1 MWENDE
7 ARNSKAGTTSLFGIR
22 ALSLFR
28 HSSFVIRYL
37 VMAYLDQFLSV
48 IVKHG
53 GSDLHIGVGQPPKM
67 RMHGDIMPIRADPVT
82 HEEAT
87 RMMSEISGPHNW
99 EIFEQR
105 GDLDFAYEMDEASR
119 FRSNYFKQSNGYG
132 AVFRLIPTKIATLE
146 QLGIPL
152 VVREFANFRGGLVL
166 VTGPTGSGKTTT
178 QAALID
184 YINQNFSKHVVTI
197 EEPIEFVHNNKRSTI
212 TQREVP
218 GNSTSFAA
226 ALKAALRE
234 DTDIVLV
241 GEMRDLETISL
252 ALTAAETGLLVFGT
266 LHTNNARKTV
276 DRMVDVF
283 PADRQPQARAM
294 LANSLRGVVA
304 QLLLK
309 RADRPGRI
317 AVNEILISN
326 AAVAA
331 IIREGATQKL
341 QDVIVSGRAQGMQ
354 FMDDTIW
361 ALLEKGIVSPH
372 EAFMKAIDKGRFKPF
387 LSAEEEALANAAGA
401 APEDEKRA
409 RGDFV
414 KPTGARAANRAV
426 R

>member
-1 MWENDE
+1 
-7 ARNSKAGTTSLFGIR
+7 
-22 ALSLFR
+22 
-28 HSSFVIRYL
+28 
-37 VMAYLDQFLSV
+37 MAYLDQFLRV

-53 GSDLHIGVGQPPKM
+53 GSDLHFAQGQPPKM
-67 RMHGDIMPIRADPVT
+67 RVHGDIMPIRAEPISR
-82 HEEAT
+82 EEAVQ
-87 RMMSEISGPHNW
+87 MMSELCGARNW
-99 EIFEQR
+99 ETFDQR

-119 FRSNYFKQSNGYG
+119 FRSNYFKQSNGY
-132 AVFRLIPTKIATLE
+132 AATFRLIPTKIATLA

-152 VVREFANFRGGLVL
+152 IVREFANLRGGLVL

-184 YINQNFSKHVVTI
+184 YINQNFAKHVVTI
-197 EEPIEFVHNNKRSTI
+197 EEPIEFVHENKKSTI

-218 GNSTSFAA
+218 TDSSSFAA
-226 ALKAALRE
+226 GLKAALRE

-241 GEMRDLETISL
+241 GEMRDLETVSL

-283 PADRQPQARAM
+283 PAERQPQARAM

-317 AVNEILISN
+317 AVNEILIAN
-326 AAVAA
+326 PAVAA
-331 IIREGATQKL
+331 IIREAATQKL
-341 QDVIVSGRAQGMQ
+341 QDVIVSGKAQGMQ
-354 FMDDTIW
+354 FMDDAIW

-372 EAFMKAIDKGRFKPF
+372 EAFMKAIDKSRFRPF
-387 LSAEEEALANAAGA
+387 LSPEEEALGNSAGSVQS
-401 APEDEKRA
+401 DEKSLPGNFVKQTSSRA
-409 RGDFV
+409 RIE
-414 KPTGARAANRAV
+414 TR
-426 R
+426 

>member
-1 MWENDE
+1 
-7 ARNSKAGTTSLFGIR
+7 
-22 ALSLFR
+22 
-28 HSSFVIRYL
+28 
-37 VMAYLDQFLSV
+37 MAYLDQFLSV
-48 IVKHG
+48 ILKHG
-53 GSDLHIGVGQPPKM
+53 RSHIHFAEGLPPKI
-67 RMHGDIMPIRADPVT
+67 RHHGDIMPIRAQPT
-82 HEEAT
+82 SREEAVQ
-87 RMMSEISGPHNW
+87 MMSEICGAQNW
-99 EIFEQR
+99 ENFEKR

-119 FRSNYFKQSNGYG
+119 FRCNYFKQSNGYG
-132 AVFRLIPTKIATLE
+132 ATFRLIPTRIATLE
-146 QLGIPL
+146 DLGIPL

-184 YINQNFSKHVVTI
+184 YINQNFAKHVITI
-197 EEPIEFVHNNKRSTI
+197 EEPIEFVHGNKKSTI

-218 GNSTSFAA
+218 TNSSSFAA
-226 ALKAALRE
+226 GLKAALRE

-241 GEMRDLETISL
+241 GEMRDLETVSL

-317 AVNEILISN
+317 AVNEILIAN
-326 AAVAA
+326 PAVAA

-354 FMDDTIW
+354 FMDDAIW
-361 ALLEKGIVSPH
+361 ALLERGIVSPH
-372 EAFMKAIDKGRFKPF
+372 EAFMKAIDKSRFKPF
-387 LSAEEEALANAAGA
+387 LSPEEEALGNAAGA
-401 APEDEKRA
+401 APDDEKRLPGNFAKPPGTRA
-409 RGDFV
+409 RVG
-414 KPTGARAANRAV
+414 TR
-426 R
+426 